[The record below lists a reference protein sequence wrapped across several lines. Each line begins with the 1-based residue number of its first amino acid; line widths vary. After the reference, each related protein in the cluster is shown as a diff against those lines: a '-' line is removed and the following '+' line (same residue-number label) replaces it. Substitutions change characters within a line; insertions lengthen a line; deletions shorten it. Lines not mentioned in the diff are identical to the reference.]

1 MPTLRKNEGTIS
13 LYLDFPHS
21 EAKHIA
27 NGLKTESDFS
37 ENNGVISISISSNN
51 FSCLIE
57 RSPSLASSAEDLKT
71 VAQDLQTTLAQMQN
85 VTTQLSELTI
95 TIDALSTQNP
105 SKPVYR
111 AIGSLLLEVEDR
123 ESLKNDLEQSMSAF
137 QEHMDR
143 LSSKEK
149 ELREKYDSLVTAYES
164 K

>member
-1 MPTLRKNEGTIS
+1 MSTNN
-13 LYLDFPHS
+13 DVA
-21 EAKHIA
+21 EA
-27 NGLKTESDFS
+27 LK
-37 ENNGVISISISSNN
+37 
-51 FSCLIE
+51 
-57 RSPSLASSAEDLKT
+57 A

-123 ESLKNDLEQSMSAF
+123 ESLKNELEQSMSTF
-137 QEHMDR
+137 REHMDR

>member
-1 MPTLRKNEGTIS
+1 MSAN
-13 LYLDFPHS
+13 DDVA
-21 EAKHIA
+21 EA
-27 NGLKTESDFS
+27 LK
-37 ENNGVISISISSNN
+37 
-51 FSCLIE
+51 
-57 RSPSLASSAEDLKT
+57 A

-137 QEHMDR
+137 QEHMHR
-143 LSSKEK
+143 LSSKEN
-149 ELREKYDSLVTAYES
+149 ELREKYDSLVRAYES

>member
-1 MPTLRKNEGTIS
+1 M
-13 LYLDFPHS
+13 
-21 EAKHIA
+21 
-27 NGLKTESDFS
+27 
-37 ENNGVISISISSNN
+37 SSNN
-51 FSCLIE
+51 DV
-57 RSPSLASSAEDLKT
+57 AEALKA

-137 QEHMDR
+137 REHMDR
-143 LSSKEK
+143 LSSKEQ

>member
-1 MPTLRKNEGTIS
+1 MSTNN
-13 LYLDFPHS
+13 DVA
-21 EAKHIA
+21 EA
-27 NGLKTESDFS
+27 LK
-37 ENNGVISISISSNN
+37 
-51 FSCLIE
+51 
-57 RSPSLASSAEDLKT
+57 A

-137 QEHMDR
+137 
-143 LSSKEK
+143 
-149 ELREKYDSLVTAYES
+149 
-164 K
+164 

>member
-1 MPTLRKNEGTIS
+1 MN
-13 LYLDFPHS
+13 DNNDVA
-21 EAKHIA
+21 EA
-27 NGLKTESDFS
+27 LK
-37 ENNGVISISISSNN
+37 
-51 FSCLIE
+51 
-57 RSPSLASSAEDLKT
+57 A

-143 LSSKEK
+143 LFSKEN
-149 ELREKYDSLVTAYES
+149 ELREKYDSLVRAYES
-164 K
+164 Q

>member
-1 MPTLRKNEGTIS
+1 MNANNDVT
-13 LYLDFPHS
+13 
-21 EAKHIA
+21 EA
-27 NGLKTESDFS
+27 
-37 ENNGVISISISSNN
+37 
-51 FSCLIE
+51 
-57 RSPSLASSAEDLKT
+57 LKT

-143 LSSKEK
+143 LSLKEN
-149 ELREKYDSLVTAYES
+149 ELREKYDSLVRAFES
-164 K
+164 Q

>member
-1 MPTLRKNEGTIS
+1 MN
-13 LYLDFPHS
+13 DNNDVA
-21 EAKHIA
+21 EA
-27 NGLKTESDFS
+27 LK
-37 ENNGVISISISSNN
+37 
-51 FSCLIE
+51 
-57 RSPSLASSAEDLKT
+57 A

-143 LSSKEK
+143 LSSNEN
-149 ELREKYDSLVTAYES
+149 ELREKYDSLVRAYES
-164 K
+164 Q

>member
-1 MPTLRKNEGTIS
+1 MN
-13 LYLDFPHS
+13 DNNDVA
-21 EAKHIA
+21 EA
-27 NGLKTESDFS
+27 LK
-37 ENNGVISISISSNN
+37 
-51 FSCLIE
+51 
-57 RSPSLASSAEDLKT
+57 A

-143 LSSKEK
+143 LSYKEN
-149 ELREKYDSLVTAYES
+149 ELREKYDSLVRAYES
-164 K
+164 Q

>member
-1 MPTLRKNEGTIS
+1 MSTN
-13 LYLDFPHS
+13 DDVA
-21 EAKHIA
+21 EA
-27 NGLKTESDFS
+27 LK
-37 ENNGVISISISSNN
+37 
-51 FSCLIE
+51 
-57 RSPSLASSAEDLKT
+57 A

-123 ESLKNDLEQSMSAF
+123 ESLKDDLEKSISAF

-143 LSSKEK
+143 LSSIEN
-149 ELREKYDSLVTAYES
+149 ELREKYDSLVRAYES
-164 K
+164 M

>member
-1 MPTLRKNEGTIS
+1 MNANN
-13 LYLDFPHS
+13 DVA
-21 EAKHIA
+21 EA
-27 NGLKTESDFS
+27 LK
-37 ENNGVISISISSNN
+37 
-51 FSCLIE
+51 
-57 RSPSLASSAEDLKT
+57 A

-95 TIDALSTQNP
+95 TIDALSSQNP

-143 LSSKEK
+143 LSAKEN
-149 ELREKYDSLVTAYES
+149 ELREKYDSLVRAYES
-164 K
+164 Q